1 MKVRHRSLNVALLK
15 ELSDEELV
23 ALAREES
30 SGVAV
35 IELMNRVS
43 GFIGYKAAQFAG
55 SDLQDKQDF
64 QQQGLI
70 GVLHAIRSYDA
81 NNGAKFSTYAC
92 RSAINSM
99 IALYKQQNKH
109 SVPTVALESLYS
121 TEYGTYDELSSYEAV
136 EEIAEKIK
144 TRLSDFER
152 AVLAIYLRGGSYAQI
167 AAQTGKSVKS
177 IDNAV
182 QRIRRKLKAD

>member
-1 MKVRHRSLNVALLK
+1 MKVRHCSLNEALLK

-23 ALAREES
+23 VMARADSS
-30 SGVAV
+30 SGAV
-35 IELMNRVS
+35 IELMSRIS
-43 GFIGYKAAQFAG
+43 GFVSYKAAQFAG
-55 SDLQDKQDF
+55 FDSQDKQDF

-81 NNGAKFSTYAC
+81 DNGAKFSTYAC

-99 IALYKQQNKH
+99 IALYKQQNKS
-109 SVPTVALESLYS
+109 SVPTVTLESLYS
-121 TEYGTYDELSSYEAV
+121 TEYGTYDEFSSYEAV
-136 EEIAEKIK
+136 EEISEKIRI
-144 TRLSDFER
+144 RLSDFER
-152 AVLAIYLRGGSYAQI
+152 TVLASYLRGSSYAQI